1 MNKAFYIW
9 LGIEVGKTN
18 KKKKIRSSRDI
29 IHTIISASVVI
40 AVIAIALYQTMP
52 DLNNPNSSNEADRLK
67 IIAPT
72 TSAFNKEAL
81 IRIYAVNATGYTD
94 TTRNDIVE
102 LSLLGPGIAKL
113 NVTQVTLKDGKA
125 VAKIYGE
132 SGRVTIIATWI
143 SGESPLKPAE
153 ATITFSSFV

>member
-1 MNKAFYIW
+1 MAFHYQV
-9 LGIEVGKTN
+9 GTKVGKTD
-18 KKKKIRSSRDI
+18 KKKNIKSRRDI
-29 IHTIISASVVI
+29 THTIISASVII

-52 DLNNPNSSNEADRLK
+52 DLNNQKSSNEADRLK
-67 IIAPT
+67 IIAPS

-81 IRIYAVNATGYTD
+81 IKIYAVNATGYTD

-102 LSLLGPGIAKL
+102 LSLLGPGIAEL

-132 SGRVTIIATWI
+132 RGKVTVIATWI
-143 SGESPLKPAE
+143 SGKSPLKPAE
-153 ATITFSSFV
+153 AKIAFSSFV